1 MFYIYGDITY
11 IYIYIYNIYVMY
23 VIYPPAKKET
33 RVWSLVGK
41 ILNTPAYF
49 LNDHQ
54 DTIV

>member
-1 MFYIYGDITY
+1 
-11 IYIYIYNIYVMY
+11 MY